1 MAVSS
6 VLQEMSV
13 MRRVCFETHTQ
24 TWRFGSK
31 RRGGHEKTNE
41 KVTDADEDSV
51 ARSCCARRKIYNI
64 QTNGSEGPDNI
75 SVVVDGRWFYHC

>member
-6 VLQEMSV
+6 VLQEM
-13 MRRVCFETHTQ
+13 
-24 TWRFGSK
+24 FGSK

-41 KVTDADEDSV
+41 KDADEDSV

-64 QTNGSEGPDNI
+64 NTNGSEGPDNI
-75 SVVVDGRWFYHC
+75 SVVVDGSTIVKVRLLGDFLH